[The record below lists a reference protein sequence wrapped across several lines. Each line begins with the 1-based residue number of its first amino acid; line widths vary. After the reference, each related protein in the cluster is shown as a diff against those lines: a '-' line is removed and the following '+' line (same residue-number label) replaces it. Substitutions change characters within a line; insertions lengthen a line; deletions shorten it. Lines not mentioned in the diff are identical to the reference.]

1 MDSANMHL
9 AALVGTP
16 VISIWGPTHSFLGFS
31 PLNNTDNIVEISRE
45 ILPCRPCSVYGKI
58 RTKKQEKCAFLSM
71 DKISVEQVVSKLS
84 EVISKK

>member
-9 AALVGTP
+9 ATLVGTP
-16 VISIWGPTHSFLGFS
+16 VISIWGPTHYFMGFS
-31 PLNNTDNIVEISRE
+31 PLNNVDSIVEVSRE

-58 RTKKQEKCAFLSM
+58 NTKKQENCAFLSM
-71 DKISVEQVVSKLS
+71 DKISVGQVINKLS